1 VIDQVFAKVY
11 GNEEAD
17 YEQKFNKLIQIS
29 DQVNAADFEDIVKDT
44 LLTVSQVSE
53 IQALNGSRG
62 MNRYI
67 ISNSDAVKDVMNV
80 YAFFKIC
87 YQDEE
92 INMDIVPLFETME
105 GLANAEQVMN
115 ELYQNP
121 VYKKHLERRGNQQT
135 IMLGFSDGT
144 KDGGYLKAN
153 WEIYK
158 AKEVL
163 TKLSEQ
169 SNIKVVFF
177 DGREVR
183 QREEEAK
190 PTISTHHK
198 EKQLRIIK

>member
-1 VIDQVFAKVY
+1 
-11 GNEEAD
+11 
-17 YEQKFNKLIQIS
+17 
-29 DQVNAADFEDIVKDT
+29 
-44 LLTVSQVSE
+44 
-53 IQALNGSRG
+53 

-87 YQDEE
+87 GYQDEE

-169 SNIKVVFF
+169 NNIKVVFF

-183 QREEEAK
+183 QQEEEAK
-190 PTISTHHK
+190 PTISTLHK
-198 EKQLRIIK
+198 EKQLPIIK